1 MAVSDQG
8 NRMTT
13 LDLPTAR
20 AQRTV
25 LPTRTRFL
33 CALFFFSGF
42 PALIYQLT
50 WQRELFR
57 IFGVNTESVTIV
69 VTAFMLGLGLGSL
82 AGGWIS
88 KRSGLPLLPLLAA
101 IEIITAAFGLASL
114 GIFERVGALIV
125 EWPLPAMAAVNL
137 LLVIIPTLLMGAT
150 LPILVSHLVRRA
162 GGVGSAVGL
171 LYYVNTLGAG
181 AACLAC
187 CAVLFPFLGMR
198 GAVLTAVG
206 FNVAVAIGAMAAQA
220 ASRDW
225 ARPATSTTL
234 SKSNEPVLGLPLV
247 LALAGFGG
255 FISLSYEIFL
265 FRTVSYASGSSAT
278 AFALTLSSFLVG
290 IAGGARSAG
299 QACDTLQT
307 ADAMRKAADELVYAN
322 LIGLSF
328 LPIMAHLAW
337 LGQGVLGP
345 ALIIVY
351 LIARRWGSL
360 LPYLAQSG
368 VSTADAGMQISLLY
382 FSNIVGSAAGAILTG
397 FVLMD
402 YLGLVQIAIALA
414 VAGTLCALLLI
425 TVLQSSPAERMRR
438 AGFAV
443 GVMVVAVIAI
453 PMLSHRLLENLQVK
467 GIADHAFT
475 HVVENRSGIVTV
487 DTDGTVY
494 GNGMYDGKF
503 NTDLKTDRNGIVR
516 PYALSLFHAGPRD
529 VLMIG
534 LSSGSWA
541 QVIASHPAVAS
552 LTVVEI
558 NPGYLT
564 LIAQQP
570 EVASVL
576 RNPKVT
582 IITDDGRRWL
592 SHHPEKRFDA
602 IVSNTTWNYRANVT
616 NLLSSEFLQ
625 LARQHLNPRG
635 VLFYNTTGSD
645 RVQRTACLAFPYGA
659 RFTNHMVVS
668 ETPIDWNFPRWRA
681 VLESYAIDGRP
692 QFDTRNAEHRATL
705 DSLMAI
711 PESAQQIIEDCQ
723 EVLARTAGKM
733 PVTDDNMGTE
743 WRQFWRPDN

>member
-1 MAVSDQG
+1 
-8 NRMTT
+8 MTT
-13 LDLPTAR
+13 VDLPATR
-20 AQRTV
+20 AQHAM
-25 LPTRTRFL
+25 LPTRTRIL

-82 AGGWIS
+82 AGGWLS
-88 KRSGLPLLPLLAA
+88 KRSGIPLLPLLAA
-101 IEIITAAFGLASL
+101 IEIITAAFGLVSL
-114 GIFERVGALIV
+114 NIFEQVGALV
-125 EWPLPAMAAVNL
+125 VGWPLPAMAAINL
-137 LLVIIPTLLMGAT
+137 FLVIIPTLLMGAT
-150 LPILVSHLVRRA
+150 LPILVSHLVHRS
-162 GGVGSAVGL
+162 GEVGSAVGL

-187 CAVLFPFLGMR
+187 CAVLFPFFGMH

-206 FNVAVAIGAMAAQA
+206 FNVAVAVGALAAQA
-220 ASRDW
+220 AGRGW
-225 ARPATSTTL
+225 TPPAISATIGTADT
-234 SKSNEPVLGLPLV
+234 PVLGMPLV
-247 LALAGFGG
+247 LALAAFGG

-265 FRTVSYASGSSAT
+265 FRTVSYASGSSAP

-290 IAGGARSAG
+290 IAGGSRSAG
-299 QACDTLQT
+299 QACETLQR
-307 ADAMRKAADELVYAN
+307 ADAMRKAADELVRAN
-322 LIGLSF
+322 LIGLLF
-328 LPIMAHLAW
+328 LPIMAHFAW

-360 LPYLAQSG
+360 LPYLAQLG
-368 VSTADAGMQISLLY
+368 VSANGNAGMQTSLLY
-382 FSNIVGSAAGAILTG
+382 FANIVGSAAGAILTG

-402 YLGLVQIAIALA
+402 YLGLVQIAVALA

-425 TVLQSSPAERMRR
+425 AVLETPPGERLRR
-438 AGFAV
+438 AGFAA
-443 GVMVVAVIAI
+443 GVLALAVIAI
-453 PMLSHRLLENLQVK
+453 PLLSHRVLENLQVK
-467 GIADHAFT
+467 GSADHAFT
-475 HVVENRSGIVTV
+475 HVVENRSGIITV
-487 DTDGTVY
+487 DTDGTVF

-503 NTDLKTDRNGIVR
+503 NTDLKTDKNGIVR
-516 PYALSLFHAGPRD
+516 PYALSLFHAAPRD

-541 QVIASHPAVAS
+541 QVIASNPAVAS
-552 LTVVEI
+552 LTVIEI

-576 RNPKVT
+576 RNPKV
-582 IITDDGRRWL
+582 IIVTDDGRRWL
-592 SHHPEKRFDA
+592 GHHPEKRFDA
-602 IVSNTTWNYRANVT
+602 IISNTTWNYRANVT
-616 NLLSSEFLQ
+616 NLLSTEFLQ
-625 LARQHLNPRG
+625 LAKQHLNPRG

-645 RVQRTACLAFPYGA
+645 RVQRTACLAFPHGA

-668 ETPIDWNFPRWRA
+668 QTPIDWNFPRWRRI
-681 VLESYAIDGRP
+681 LESYGIDGRP
-692 QFDTRNAEHRATL
+692 QFDAQNAEHRAML
-705 DSLMAI
+705 DSLMAMS
-711 PESAQQIIEDCQ
+711 ESAQQIIEDCPDL
-723 EVLARTAGKM
+723 LARTAGKM

-743 WRQFWRPDN
+743 WRQFLQRDQ